1 MDNNHGFA
9 KNYYK
14 NAQTKSATVHSLHT
28 FHFRLNFTFSRGLG
42 KIFLIFTNYCGCL
55 LRGHLINNCQTYH
68 LTLNI
73 SWRLQD
79 SVDWCCLIQ
88 IWWHLFSSQEKLSK
102 KRTLPPPPLT
112 TNPPPPSP
120 PPPPP
125 SPSYLW
131 RSSWAAPILGR
142 GNSWL
147 RRLLLLLH
155 HLVQVLIHRNLN
167 KTK

>member
-1 MDNNHGFA
+1 MHKQKVPHCNLC
-9 KNYYK
+9 
-14 NAQTKSATVHSLHT
+14 T
-28 FHFRLNFTFSRGLG
+28 HFTLGSILLLAVARGKYFKFS
-42 KIFLIFTNYCGCL
+42 TNYCGCL
-55 LRGHLINNCQTYH
+55 LPGHSINNCQTYH

-79 SVDWCCLIQ
+79 SVDWCCHVQ
-88 IWWHLFSSQEKLSK
+88 MWWHSFSSQEK
-102 KRTLPPPPLT
+102 KRSLAPPPLA
-112 TNPPPPSP
+112 TN

-147 RRLLLLLH
+147 RCLLLLLH